1 MLAGAAAL
9 RLLHWAAVGRLPFVD
24 QLVLDSAEYDRWA
37 RTLAAGDWLGSEP
50 FFQAPLYPYLIG
62 LVYRLAA
69 TPHAVY
75 LLQIAAAV
83 AGLSALLADWA
94 ASFEGPR
101 PATLPGIEAAR
112 SCARV
117 IETVERVA
125 SSPSP

>member
-83 AGLSALLADWA
+83 AGLWCLARAGARLADEWTGLA
-94 ASFEGPR
+94 AAALAGLYAPFVLHDVQLLKESF
-101 PATLPGIEAAR
+101 A
-112 SCARV
+112 V
-117 IETVERVA
+117 
-125 SSPSP
+125 